1 MEHRRHSLSQEDAP
15 LAHDSQSGRSGAAH
29 RCGLHTISSND
40 PHDPPLRF
48 PRQSPQSATFAA
60 MLGSTGLRTSATRN
74 SDLGGPGHELP
85 LVLSQ
90 VWRPHG
96 CHREINRRSDPTP
109 LSPQAV
115 DGRSMKS
122 LSHFENFA
130 RSAAVRRLLSCPEP
144 LVASHALSSQCTYPC
159 NTCERPHCSTRSS
172 PAPARPSSPT
182 CSFHSPTAS
191 AANASGFLLS
201 RNSRL

>member
-130 RSAAVRRLLSCPEP
+130 RSAALRRLVSRPRTTRGFTR
-144 LVASHALSSQCTYPC
+144 LVDQHTTTLQHPRT
-159 NTCERPHCSTRSS
+159 
-172 PAPARPSSPT
+172 APSNDSLPPN
-182 CSFHSPTAS
+182 S
-191 AANASGFLLS
+191 AA
-201 RNSRL
+201 SRLRHMQFP